1 MLERKCYS
9 LYCNIFTK
17 VSQKSY
23 LHAELVIYIVIYAYN
38 LKTLWSDLTN
48 IDIKKNLIQPILLC
62 KLHSKVI
69 ENPFN
74 TTADFV
80 KIQKFYPS
88 KGEWV

>member
-48 IDIKKNLIQPILLC
+48 IDIKKISSSPSYYVNYIL
-62 KLHSKVI
+62 KS
-69 ENPFN
+69 
-74 TTADFV
+74 
-80 KIQKFYPS
+80 
-88 KGEWV
+88 